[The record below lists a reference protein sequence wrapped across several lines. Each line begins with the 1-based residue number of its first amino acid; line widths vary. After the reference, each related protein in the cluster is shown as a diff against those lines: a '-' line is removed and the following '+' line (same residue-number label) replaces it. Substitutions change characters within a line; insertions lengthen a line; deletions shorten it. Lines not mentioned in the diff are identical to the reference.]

1 MKKFFSILMITFAMT
16 AMVACN
22 KDNNNNNDNSDDVS
36 DGWVDLGL
44 PSGVLWATCN
54 VGATTP
60 EESGDYFAWGETQTK
75 DMYDWSTYAYGNA
88 YNELTKYC
96 CLADLGHDGF
106 TDDLAGLEA
115 DDDAAT
121 VNMGG
126 GARTPDTG
134 NWNELLE
141 YTTRTWTSVNG
152 VNGCLFTAANGNTLF
167 LPAAGN
173 ISGGELCDT
182 TMGFYWSNTVYSVY
196 PANAWCMFLSSGE
209 VAVINGRGRTRSY
222 GFTVRAVKSPVK

>member
-1 MKKFFSILMITFAMT
+1 MIAFAMT

-22 KDNNNNNDNSDDVS
+22 KDNNNDNGGDNGGSGNDVS
-36 DGWVDLGL
+36 GNWVDLGL
-44 PSGVLWATCN
+44 PSGILWATCN

-60 EESGDYFAWGETQTK
+60 EGCGDYFAWGETQTK

-88 YNELTKYC
+88 YNQLTKYC
-96 CLADLGHDGF
+96 RLADLGYEGF
-106 TDDLAGLEA
+106 TDDLAGLEEG
-115 DDDAAT
+115 DDAAT
-121 VNMGG
+121 AILGG

-141 YTTRTWTSVNG
+141 YTTRTWTSMNG
-152 VNGCLFTAANGNTLF
+152 VDGCLFTATNGNTLF

-173 ISGGELCDT
+173 RCGAELCET
-182 TMGFYWSNTVYSVY
+182 TLGFYWSNTVYSVY
-196 PANAWCMFLSSGE
+196 PADAWCLFLSSGE

-222 GFTVRAVKSPVK
+222 GFTVRAVKPLLE